1 MIPWLKNNK
10 IYLFFLGILIFEL
23 IHFFF
28 SGLILTPD
36 SFTYLRLAE
45 EIQKGR
51 FYIEQWGSGSVS
63 VPPLYPFFIFLLQ
76 KFTLDY
82 IAAGILISIISSFG
96 VILIVHKLTREIFG
110 GKASL
115 FAPTILVLN
124 PFFSA
129 FSRAILT
136 ESLFS
141 LFFILN
147 IYLLYKLSKND
158 SKYIFFFF
166 LLIGASSALAWL
178 TRDVGMA
185 SFALSV
191 IWILYFLNAKKFSP
205 IKIIMYFGAFL
216 LGFIVFFAPFFV
228 ISKIGP
234 SLSSYNNTAKKN
246 ILNTLTSP
254 LLKDEMVREIAIRS
268 LTDNGADYLIKD
280 RSIKQMSLAEFA
292 KQIPWI
298 LKKMA
303 LSVGRMSLYVLIITF
318 GILGLFAMIS
328 TCLNLRNKN
337 RTTVFLG
344 TFMLIYLSFYAFAGS
359 FLGALGPERYLVPL
373 LPIIILFSS
382 NGIVQTSEFIEDKI
396 KTRSKQIF
404 LFFIFCVIIMQTIQV
419 RYGVGALHDVMGYRN
434 LSQLIEFAPI
444 KKNTIM
450 ARRPYLAY
458 FSKSDFILTPYA
470 EYEKIIRFARYKK
483 VDYIF
488 IEKDLL
494 LPSFDFYKIQLE
506 SPNELIIIA
515 ESSRGVLYRL
525 ID

>member
-1 MIPWLKNNK
+1 MLAWIKNNK
-10 IYLFFLGILIFEL
+10 IYLFFFSIFVFEL
-23 IHFFF
+23 FLFF
-28 SGLILTPD
+28 SNGPILTPD

-82 IAAGILISIISSFG
+82 IAAGILISIVSSFG
-96 VILIVHKLTREIFG
+96 VILIAYKLTREIFG
-110 GKASL
+110 GKASF
-115 FAPTILVLN
+115 FAPTILALN

-158 SKYIFFFF
+158 SKYIFFFS
-166 LLIGASSALAWL
+166 LSIGASSALAWL

-191 IWILYFLNAKKFSP
+191 IWMLYFLNAKKFSP
-205 IKIIMYFGAFL
+205 IKIIKYFGAFL
-216 LGFIVFFAPFFV
+216 LGFIIFFAPFFV
-228 ISKIGP
+228 VSKTGP
-234 SLSSYNNTAKKN
+234 SLSFHNTAKKN
-246 ILNTLTSP
+246 ILNILTAP
-254 LLKDEMVREIAIRS
+254 PLKDTIVREIAIRS
-268 LTDNGADYLIKD
+268 LTDDGTDY
-280 RSIKQMSLAEFA
+280 SIKERSVKQVSLAEFA

-303 LSVGRMSLYVLIITF
+303 LSVGRMSLHVLIITF

-328 TCLNLRNKN
+328 LCLNLRNKN

-344 TFMLIYLSFYAFAGS
+344 TFMLIYLSFYAFTGS

-373 LPIIILFSS
+373 LPIIILFAS

-404 LFFIFCVIIMQTIQV
+404 LFFIFCVIITQTIQL
-419 RYGVGALHDVMGYRN
+419 RYGADALRDVLEYSNISHM
-434 LSQLIEFAPI
+434 IKFASI

-450 ARRPYLAY
+450 ARRPHLAY

-494 LPSFDFYKIQLE
+494 LPSFDFYKMQSE
-506 SPNELIIIA
+506 SSNELVVVA
-515 ESSRGVLYRL
+515 KTSRGVLYEF